1 MFQVSCITPPPPAPE
16 EEELP
21 SNAGDSA
28 KKQSRPTV
36 RLGEVVGSFASRPW
50 CKLFVLVTL
59 ILFGL
64 VTSVAGVF
72 HLSSETGTAKLAV
85 CVVGHVRTLAISAP
99 TLQEAVSALSFDADY
114 FVHLEKETLE
124 NSKGAY
130 YAGTDSAVVDET
142 VLTYLT
148 PTRYYFHGADNV
160 SRPAPPEHCVLP
172 SGSTDLFDESDQ
184 NIIDRWFQT
193 NERLRICY
201 QQIEAY
207 ESVHK
212 FKYDWVAR
220 IRPDMSFFG
229 ESPIPKPSTGR
240 VITVPNGMMGCAN
253 SPCMND
259 HAALLS
265 RKVAPVYF
273 KGTEDY
279 LNCVGHMTAWYYDQ
293 LNDYG
298 VTFAL
303 KMQEE
308 HVRIVPKPW
317 FYALYRPP
325 PVGPECSRMVR
336 HPGSPRRFYK
346 KEHCLT
352 CCDALADRKLYVAI
366 GPNNISS
373 NYDGCRLSC
382 DTGHYPA
389 EES

>member
-1 MFQVSCITPPPPAPE
+1 MSDTQVHAGSGPVEEQWSQWCSGVAPRESSGGLLGRVRGRGAELEYNDLNYLTDCTTEVSCITPPPPAPE

-124 NSKGAY
+124 NSK
-130 YAGTDSAVVDET
+130 
-142 VLTYLT
+142 
-148 PTRYYFHGADNV
+148 
-160 SRPAPPEHCVLP
+160 
-172 SGSTDLFDESDQ
+172 
-184 NIIDRWFQT
+184 
-193 NERLRICY
+193 
-201 QQIEAY
+201 
-207 ESVHK
+207 
-212 FKYDWVAR
+212 
-220 IRPDMSFFG
+220 DMSFFG